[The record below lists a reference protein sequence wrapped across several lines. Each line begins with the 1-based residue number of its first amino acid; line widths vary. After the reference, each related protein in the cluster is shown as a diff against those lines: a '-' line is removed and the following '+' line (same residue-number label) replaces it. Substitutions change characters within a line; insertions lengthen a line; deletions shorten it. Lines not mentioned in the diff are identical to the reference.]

1 MTEPPNQLAQR
12 TVRGALWTGLSQ
24 YWLFALGVAKTV
36 VLARLIEPQYFGILA
51 LSQAWMTYLTLLRF
65 DFRTAVITWVEDPA
79 MLAVQFWLEVLLA
92 AAGVVLALL
101 LYLLVPGILFV
112 FGAAQADWLPAVWGV
127 IFVLMAL
134 TIVEAVCST
143 GRYLAERRMLQAA
156 IGKLTVVQ
164 SIVGLVV
171 AVWLAW
177 SGYPLA
183 ALLVDAAL
191 PVLVVGAGA
200 AWVSGWRPQLIWD
213 TAIARRLL
221 ALGFTMWTAGLL
233 GKIVFQFDDWLVG
246 TIQRPRLPVWRGS
259 GVLPESFY
267 SRAYTA
273 GKMPMDIFASAISM
287 LALPLYARSEAQ
299 GRDMLRRIYRRTTW
313 LLAYLIFF
321 SSAVALTATAEVVQI
336 LLGPAWLDTVPLF
349 RLMSLFVLLRPMYQ
363 NACQMLLAVGR
374 EREMRATV
382 AVQAAFLLLAGPPA
396 VLWQGAAGAAV
407 AVSVMSVIGLA
418 AVEWHVQKELTE
430 AVWPLYL
437 LPAATLAA
445 LMLALQGLAPFLP
458 ASIWWSAGIKLA
470 LCSAAY
476 ALAIVT
482 LQRKMLQVVRDT
494 LMQSLWPAVRT

>member
-1 MTEPPNQLAQR
+1 
-12 TVRGALWTGLSQ
+12 
-24 YWLFALGVAKTV
+24 
-36 VLARLIEPQYFGILA
+36 
-51 LSQAWMTYLTLLRF
+51 
-65 DFRTAVITWVEDPA
+65 
-79 MLAVQFWLEVLLA
+79 
-92 AAGVVLALL
+92 
-101 LYLLVPGILFV
+101 
-112 FGAAQADWLPAVWGV
+112 
-127 IFVLMAL
+127 
-134 TIVEAVCST
+134 
-143 GRYLAERRMLQAA
+143 
-156 IGKLTVVQ
+156 
-164 SIVGLVV
+164 
-171 AVWLAW
+171 
-177 SGYPLA
+177 
-183 ALLVDAAL
+183 
-191 PVLVVGAGA
+191 
-200 AWVSGWRPQLIWD
+200 
-213 TAIARRLL
+213 
-221 ALGFTMWTAGLL
+221 MWTAGLL

-363 NACQMLLAVGR
+363 NACQMLLAIGR

-418 AVEWHVQKELTE
+418 AVERHVQKELAE

-476 ALAIVT
+476 ALVIVT
-482 LQRKMLQVVRDT
+482 LQRTMLQVVRDT
-494 LMQSLWPAVRT
+494 LMHSLWPAVRT